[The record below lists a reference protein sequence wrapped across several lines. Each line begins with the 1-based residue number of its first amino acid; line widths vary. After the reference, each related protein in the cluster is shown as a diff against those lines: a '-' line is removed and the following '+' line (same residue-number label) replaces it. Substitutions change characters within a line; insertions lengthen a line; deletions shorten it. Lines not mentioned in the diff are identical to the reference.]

1 MKVTRAV
8 VYGEAVSAYP
18 ELCAGAKEL
27 ADEVIALVIGSAQ
40 DAEAVARLGV
50 SVQLLARSDELRLDD
65 YWPVICRLVGEL
77 APQLVLLR
85 SSTRVRSLAGS
96 LAVATGL
103 PVASDPATISVGDVG
118 VAYQLVRYGGG
129 TQQESVAPAV
139 IAVVGPGLFPPAG
152 ASEPGSVTVLDVEVA
167 AGPVRRIAQAPRA
180 EESVDLTAA
189 DVVVGVGRGIGSPE
203 NLEKVAAA
211 ARALGAELACSRPIA
226 EGLGWLPKSR
236 YLGVSGAVI
245 RPEVYL
251 ALGISGQVQ
260 HLVGV
265 TGAKTIV
272 AINKDKAAPIF
283 AQCDLGLVADLEAV
297 LPVLTDR
304 LV

>member
-27 ADEVIALVIGSAQ
+27 ADEVIALVVGSAE

-50 SVQLLARSDELRLDD
+50 PVQLVVRSGDLRLDD
-65 YWPVICRLVGEL
+65 HWPAVCRVVGEL

-85 SSTRVRSLAGS
+85 ASTRVRSLAGS
-96 LAVATGL
+96 LAVVTGL
-103 PVASDPATISVGDVG
+103 PVASDPVAISVGEAG
-118 VAYQLVRYGGG
+118 VAYQSVRYGGA

-139 IAVVGPGLFPPAG
+139 IAVVGPGLFRPAG
-152 ASEPGSVTVLDVEVA
+152 ASEGGSVTVLEVEVS
-167 AGPVRRIAQAPRA
+167 AGPVRRIAQAPRT

-189 DVVVGVGRGIGSPE
+189 DMVVGVGRGIGSPE
-203 NLEKVAAA
+203 NLAKAAAA

-236 YLGVSGAVI
+236 YLGVSGATI
-245 RPEVYL
+245 RPELYL

-265 TGAKTIV
+265 NGAKAIV

-297 LPVLTDR
+297 LPVLAER
-304 LV
+304 LA

>member
-18 ELCAGAKEL
+18 ELCAGAREL
-27 ADEVIALVIGSAQ
+27 ADEVIALVIGSAR
-40 DAEAVARLGV
+40 DAEAVAQLGV
-50 SVQLLARSDELRLDD
+50 PVQLLTRSEELRLDD
-65 YWPVICRLVGEL
+65 YWPAVCGLLGEL

-85 SSTRVRSLAGS
+85 ASTRVRALAGS
-96 LAVATGL
+96 LAVTTGM
-103 PVASDPATISVGDVG
+103 PVASDPAAISPEDSGM
-118 VAYQLVRYGGG
+118 AYRLVRYGGA
-129 TQQESVAPAV
+129 TQQESLAPGV
-139 IAVVGPGLFPPAG
+139 IAVVGPGLFPPAPVAEG
-152 ASEPGSVTVLDVEVA
+152 GSVAVLDIEVA
-167 AGPVRRIAQAPRA
+167 TGPVRRIARAPRT

-189 DVVVGVGRGIGSPE
+189 DVVIGVGRGIGSPE
-203 NLEKVAAA
+203 NLERAAAA

-236 YLGVSGAVI
+236 YLGVSGATI

-265 TGAKTIV
+265 NGARTIV

-283 AQCDLGLVADLEAV
+283 AQCDLGLVADLEAI
-297 LPVLTDR
+297 LPVLAER
-304 LV
+304 LA